1 MARLNW
7 YGQPLKYEH
16 FLLCPKRSVL
26 IGQGSSCTPINE
38 VEQSLRR
45 DQSFEAMEQ
54 AVLSLSLSLSRYHSE
69 AGGAYEWVR
78 PLSITFCVRP
88 DDADAGNSV
97 MLAF

>member
-7 YGQPLKYEH
+7 YGQPLKYGH

-26 IGQGSSCTPINE
+26 IGQGSTFTPINE

-54 AVLSLSLSLSRYHSE
+54 AVLSLSLD
-69 AGGAYEWVR
+69 
-78 PLSITFCVRP
+78 ITQKPEVHISGFVLWALHFVCDQMMRMP
-88 DDADAGNSV
+88 EI
-97 MLAF
+97 L

>member
-1 MARLNW
+1 
-7 YGQPLKYEH
+7 
-16 FLLCPKRSVL
+16 
-26 IGQGSSCTPINE
+26 
-38 VEQSLRR
+38 
-45 DQSFEAMEQ
+45 MEQ

>member
-7 YGQPLKYEH
+7 YGQPLKYGH

-26 IGQGSSCTPINE
+26 IGQGSTCTPINE

-54 AVLSLSLSLSRYHSE
+54 AVLSLSLD
-69 AGGAYEWVR
+69 
-78 PLSITFCVRP
+78 ITQKPEVHISGFVLWALHFVCDQMMRMP
-88 DDADAGNSV
+88 EI
-97 MLAF
+97 L